1 MTDFNVR
8 DTETLPLIIESIARR
23 VVAVERRSP
32 QFTEAVSVVEV
43 QDLDSRPDPEGP
55 DSYCY
60 VVLTADWYE
69 TSANGFLPPPNPPI
83 PVYQWVTST
92 GPPVVPPTPTPLPDP
107 LLISDGTAAA
117 PSLAF
122 TADTDTGMYRAGT
135 NQIGF
140 TAGGVELL
148 AIGSA
153 DVDVM
158 TGHLNL
164 ISNTGAQTMSLGEW
178 SSGFDYA
185 AVETPSMVVLMGN
198 ASDVNSQGFIRTKG
212 TGELKLGVN
221 NSNDLTIADG
231 GAVSTVGDITAGGDI
246 VTAVGSAAAPSHT
259 FTGFTTTGMYQQGTN
274 EVGFATA
281 GTENL
286 RLTGS
291 NLRMASATSTI
302 YNVGYYRGA
311 SATGTVSSPTY
322 SWDGDTNTGMYRG
335 AADTI
340 AWALGGVRKMQL
352 SPDRLY
358 LWGGT
363 NVTSYIGPV
372 NTSYFYLSTGS
383 NAFYFNKGVRVD
395 TGIIGSHNENLQLT
409 RAGTT
414 KMTMTTTQNISNQKF
429 KIDGPNVGLSAK
441 TWTSSQFLIESLDSS
456 GNDNSNSIVQMAF
469 HNDRYNIAFNVRNYG
484 PEGTTLGFANSA
496 NTAFIPI
503 RASAFTV
510 MSTIRIKQDIEAVED
525 ADAIGLAE
533 KFLLTSFLPKVRPE
547 NVHLSEQFIAKNAE
561 WIAASPENEELT
573 PEAEDWESHDHD
585 CTTDPCDGDADN
597 PCQVCVNDTRRFGG
611 LAEWWG
617 DVAPEQV
624 NFDGEGIADS
634 IDMDQ
639 VATTALGATGALSRK
654 LTAAMETIDSLQSRL
669 AALEQLQ

>member
-92 GPPVVPPTPTPLPDP
+92 GPPVVPPGPTPLPDP

-135 NQIGF
+135 NEIGF

-148 AIGSA
+148 SVGSADVDVVTGHLNVFSNTGSDTISLGEYSGGSNLAAIETSSFYALLGTGNPNDAAFIRTKGTGPLILGASHGSNLTIATGGAITLSSDLTVGGDVIASDGSATAPSLTFASDGDTGVFLPAANQLGFAAGGVELLRVGSA

-178 SSGFDYA
+178 SSGFNYA

-198 ASDVNSQGFIRTKG
+198 ASDINSQGFIRTKG
-212 TGELKLGVN
+212 TGSLNLGVN
-221 NSNDLTIADG
+221 NSNDLTITSG

-246 VTAVGSAAAPSHT
+246 VTAVGSAGAPSHT
-259 FTGFTTTGMYQQGTN
+259 FTGFTTSGMYQQGTN

-291 NLRMASATSTI
+291 NLRMASATSII
-302 YNVGYYRGA
+302 YNTGYFRGVA
-311 SATGTVSSPTY
+311 ATGTVSSPTY
-322 SWDGDTNTGMYRG
+322 SWDGDSNTGMYRA

-340 AWALGGVRKMQL
+340 GWSLGGVRKMQL

-358 LWGGT
+358 LFGGT
-363 NVTSYIGPV
+363 GNSDYIGPV
-372 NTSYFYLSTGS
+372 NANYFYLSTGS

-429 KIDGPNVGLSAK
+429 KIDGPNVGTAAK
-441 TWTSSQFLIESLDSS
+441 TWTSSQFLIESLDAS
-456 GNDNSNSIVQMAF
+456 GNDTTNSIVQMAF

-484 PEGTTLGFANSA
+484 PEGTTLGFANSG

-525 ADAIGLAE
+525 ADAIA
-533 KFLLTSFLPKVRPE
+533 
-547 NVHLSEQFIAKNAE
+547 LSEK
-561 WIAASPENEELT
+561 
-573 PEAEDWESHDHD
+573 
-585 CTTDPCDGDADN
+585 
-597 PCQVCVNDTRRFGG
+597 
-611 LAEWWG
+611 
-617 DVAPEQV
+617 
-624 NFDGEGIADS
+624 
-634 IDMDQ
+634 
-639 VATTALGATGALSRK
+639 
-654 LTAAMETIDSLQSRL
+654 
-669 AALEQLQ
+669 